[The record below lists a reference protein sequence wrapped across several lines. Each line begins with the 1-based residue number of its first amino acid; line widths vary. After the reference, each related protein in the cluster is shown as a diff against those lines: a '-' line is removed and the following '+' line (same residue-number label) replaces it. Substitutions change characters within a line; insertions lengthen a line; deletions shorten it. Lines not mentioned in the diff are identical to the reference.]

1 MTGDL
6 TINGVDAWG
15 AYGMNFEDGALASL
29 LTPPPLKEFAE
40 AKSRLRNG
48 TVLLVDN
55 DTTKYDSRDVL
66 IQFHLVADNQ
76 EQLMSRYNALCNVL
90 KAGKITLKTKF
101 TSDTY
106 RMVYNSCS
114 QMSVLINGM
123 MKFSLKLIEPN
134 PNNRGAVD
142 NDSEIDV

>member
-6 TINGVDAWG
+6 TINGVDAWSV
-15 AYGMNFEDGALASL
+15 YGMNFEDGALAAL

-48 TVLLVDN
+48 TVLIVDKE
-55 DTTKYDSRDVL
+55 TTKYDSRDVI

-90 KAGKITLKTKF
+90 KSGKITLKTKF
-101 TSDTY
+101 SSDTY

-134 PNNRGAVD
+134 PNNRGDVD
-142 NDSEIDV
+142 NDADIIV